1 MLPPG
6 KKSPS
11 SPPLELFTMDVLC
24 LVHLYPLCRLMKY
37 TIVGT
42 ALSPGLAMV
51 MQAIDPGEFQEM
63 FSPGYW
69 HGST

>member
-1 MLPPG
+1 
-6 KKSPS
+6 
-11 SPPLELFTMDVLC
+11 MDVLC
-24 LVHLYPLCRLMKY
+24 LVHLYPLCRLTKY

-42 ALSPGLAMV
+42 ALSPGLAMG
-51 MQAIDPGEFQEM
+51 MQASDPGEFQEM